1 VVANVLGAD
10 DVPDGRI
17 PSFRFPEDAAL
28 ALARVTEHAEWLARP
43 EGTVPDLDGTSIEAA
58 RLIVDSALAE
68 SHSPG
73 DERGVWLDPATATEL
88 VRTYGIDVLET
99 RFVESV
105 ADAVAA
111 ADALGYPVALKAGSG
126 DILRKTEEGAIA
138 LDLGSA
144 DDVRG
149 AWRDLAERLGDR
161 MGGGAVQ
168 RMAPSGV
175 KMMAGVV
182 QHPSFGPLVMFGA
195 GGAVGELLG
204 DVAFRVLPLTDVDAA
219 ELVRS
224 PRSSPLLFGH
234 RGAPPTDV
242 AAVEDLLLRVGR
254 LVDDIPEVVEM
265 DLQPVVAS
273 PAGAVAVDV
282 RIRLAPY
289 APNPEYVLRRLR

>member
-1 VVANVLGAD
+1 VDLLEYQGKQFFAKYGIPVS
-10 DVPDGRI
+10 PGR
-17 PSFRFPEDAAL
+17 A
-28 ALARVTEHAEWLARP
+28 
-43 EGTVPDLDGTSIEAA
+43 
-58 RLIVDSALAE
+58 VDSVD
-68 SHSPG
+68 G
-73 DERGVWLDPATATEL
+73 
-88 VRTYGIDVLET
+88 
-99 RFVESV
+99 
-105 ADAVAA
+105 AVAA
-111 ADALGYPVALKAGSG
+111 ADALGYPVALRAGSR
-126 DILRKTEEGAIA
+126 DILRKTVEGAIA
-138 LDLGSA
+138 LDVGSA